1 MSCTAKDCSRKTGLI
16 IFVCRCKK
24 EFCIKHRMPE
34 IHNCD
39 FDYKTEQRKLLEK
52 QNELIAPQKI
62 LKI

>member
-1 MSCTAKDCSRKTGLI
+1 MSCTVKDCSRKTGLI
-16 IFVCRCKK
+16 TFVCRCKK